1 MASER
6 TGQIFQA
13 LGVALLIGVALGS
26 AYWLTDAQWA
36 WAINVVLLAA
46 LCLLLGMWIMK
57 LPLGI
62 FITQRNL
69 MSLSRLQ
76 VVCWTLII
84 FSGLV
89 VVAMQR
95 LHHYVKDP
103 SSITCVAQSQQSQQP
118 QPPQQPQQSPA
129 NTCDPLS
136 ITVDPKLWAV
146 LGISFASFVGTPV
159 ILNGKTQDTPSPNA
173 VQAASL
179 VLKEPAT
186 QIQQDAMGKVY
197 ANPSPQDARVSDI
210 FEGDEIGN
218 TAYVDVSKFQMF
230 VLTVLLLGIYSSD
243 MWQFLGGDIKSL
255 NHLPPFTPSMLQLLA
270 LSHAGYLT
278 FKAVNHTDTASQ

>member
-1 MASER
+1 MASAR
-6 TGQIFQA
+6 DSQIFQA
-13 LGVALLIGVALGS
+13 LGVALLIGAALGA
-26 AYWLTDAQWA
+26 AYYLADAQWA
-36 WAINVVLLAA
+36 WLINVVLLAA

-62 FITQRNL
+62 LITQRNL

-89 VVAMQR
+89 VVVMQR

-103 SSITCVAQSQQSQQP
+103 SSITCAPPQQP
-118 QPPQQPQQSPA
+118 QQPQPQQSPA

-146 LGISFASFVGTPV
+146 LGISFASFVGTPL
-159 ILNGKTQDTPSPNA
+159 ILNGKTQDTPSANS

-186 QIQQDAMGKVY
+186 EIKQNAMGKVY
-197 ANPSPQDARVSDI
+197 VNPTPQDARISDM

-230 VLTVLLLGIYSSD
+230 VLTALLLGIYSSR
-243 MWQFLGGDIKSL
+243 MWEFLAGDIKSL
-255 NHLPPFTPSMLQLLA
+255 NKLPEFTASMVQLLA
-270 LSHAGYLT
+270 VSHAGYLT
-278 FKAVNHTDTASQ
+278 FKSVNHTDTTNQ